1 MDSPRFVLLGFF
13 CVGPLL
19 LIGLGFALGAAYA
32 RRSLLGYRLRS
43 PFERADEDYSASP
56 AGYELAND
64 WQP

>member
-1 MDSPRFVLLGFF
+1 MDNPLPVVLSFF
-13 CVGPLL
+13 CVGPLA

-43 PFERADEDYSASP
+43 PFERAGDYSQPS
-56 AGYELAND
+56 GLALADD